1 MQIWL
6 LVWLPELR
14 HCSIRLRA
22 VDKKFKIGYILLK
35 ALVPRGKRYGHI
47 VAAGIAGKTQRIN
60 RSKTSENKHYYLMG
74 VVYVSEPFRPCRRV
88 GNIKRRGRV
97 IDKLYY
103 R

>member
-14 HCSIRLRA
+14 HNAQFGSAQLI
-22 VDKKFKIGYILLK
+22 KKIIKIGYILLK

-74 VVYVSEPFRPCRRV
+74 VVYVSEPFRPCRR
-88 GNIKRRGRV
+88 GREH
-97 IDKLYY
+97 
-103 R
+103 

>member
-14 HCSIRLRA
+14 HNAQFGSEQ
-22 VDKKFKIGYILLK
+22 DKIIIKIKIGYILLE

-74 VVYVSEPFRPCRRV
+74 VVYVSEPFRPCRR
-88 GNIKRRGRV
+88 GREH
-97 IDKLYY
+97 
-103 R
+103 